1 MHLEAQ
7 LPKERDGRGEASPG
21 ARPRLD
27 PWHGRSAAL
36 LLGALVVLAFALRFF
51 RLGHWGFDSD
61 EIFML
66 RDSVHPRLSNPRPLL
81 YYLNHYLAPLVPLN
95 EFGMR
100 FLPAVFGALA
110 IPAFYLVG
118 RRLLGTRSALFGAL
132 LLTVSGLH
140 VFYSQFGRYWSLVFL
155 LTAVYPY
162 AIYIGVR
169 ERNRGALAA
178 GVVAGLLASVAHPV
192 SVLLIG
198 GPAIWFLVTYLRPR
212 HLRALWDHRSFRL
225 GVLVLL
231 LLLAAVAARF
241 IPILHGWISSHDEN
255 PGSGQFLLR
264 SPIPLGL
271 KQLYLLLAYVQGWTF
286 SLVLTG
292 SVGIYLLWRG
302 YDRDL
307 GLFLASLVLFP
318 VAFITLASTRTPVSV
333 YYLIP
338 VAPVF
343 FLGAGF
349 FLDRVCDV
357 DWKVRPRWL
366 LPAIL
371 LILMVIEGAPM
382 LVSQFLNG
390 RRYDFKT
397 VSRWLQPRLT
407 PGDIV
412 FSDQPVVLGYYL
424 PQLAIQRLR
433 YDTAPLSEAMR
444 KARQSGPDAALWIV
458 APAPGHAFRTN
469 LKQGGLADWMYD
481 NCQLRN
487 DVGMGRVD
495 FREQYLQVYRCPPI
509 MPLALAAQGD
519 TGGANASPFRASSSR
534 YSSIQRSTTRPSP

>member
-7 LPKERDGRGEASPG
+7 LPKERDARGDASPG
-21 ARPRLD
+21 ASPRLD
-27 PWHGRSAAL
+27 SWQGNSAAL
-36 LLGALVVLAFALRFF
+36 VLAALVVLAFALRFF

-81 YYLNHYLAPLVPLN
+81 YYLNHYLAPLVPLD

-100 FLPAVFGALA
+100 VLPAIFGALA

-118 RRLLGTRSALFGAL
+118 RRLLGTRAALFGAL

-169 ERNRGALAA
+169 ERNRGALVV
-178 GVVAGLLASVAHPV
+178 GVVAGVLASVAHPV
-192 SVLLIG
+192 SVLLVG
-198 GPAIWFLVTYLRPR
+198 GPAIWFLATYLRPR
-212 HLRALWDHRSFRL
+212 HLRALWERTSFRWAA
-225 GVLVLL
+225 LVLL
-231 LLLAAVAARF
+231 LLLVAIAVRF

-264 SPIPLGL
+264 APIPLGL

-307 GLFLASLVLFP
+307 GRFLASLVLFP

-343 FLGAGF
+343 FIGAGF
-349 FLDRVCDV
+349 FLDRVFDV
-357 DWKVRPRWL
+357 DWKVRPQWL

-371 LILMVIEGAPM
+371 LIMMLIEGTPM

-412 FSDQPVVLGYYL
+412 FSDQPVALGYYL
-424 PQLAIQRLR
+424 PQLGIQRLR
-433 YDTAPLSEAMR
+433 YDTAPLNAAVR
-444 KARQSGPDAALWIV
+444 RARQAGPDAALWIV
-458 APAPGHAFRTN
+458 APSPGHAFRTN

-487 DVGMGRVD
+487 YVGMGRVD
-495 FREQYLQVYRCPPI
+495 FREQYLQVYRCPPKA
-509 MPLALAAQGD
+509 PPEQAAA
-519 TGGANASPFRASSSR
+519 GGP
-534 YSSIQRSTTRPSP
+534 PSAHAAHPG